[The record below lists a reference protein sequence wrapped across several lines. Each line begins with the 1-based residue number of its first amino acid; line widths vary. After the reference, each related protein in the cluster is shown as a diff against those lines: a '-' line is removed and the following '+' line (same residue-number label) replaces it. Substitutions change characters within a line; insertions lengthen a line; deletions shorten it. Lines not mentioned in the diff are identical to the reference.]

1 MDITRQLKRV
11 IKLYERFVDATV
23 GYKVATVGDTSIG
36 LVKDQEKFIEGV
48 IFGGVTGDYEIMTF
62 DDRTTKVIFIKD
74 EIAFREFYETPCPPD
89 TTFAGAMAFRCIK
102 DADGLPLA
110 GAVITI
116 QKGIETPI
124 VLEATDVDGLTGIS
138 NLKAGTYS
146 AEVTTTPEG
155 YATPTIA
162 DIEVDNNMILQSVAF
177 TVSE

>member
-1 MDITRQLKRV
+1 VVFLDITRQLKRV
-11 IKLYERFVDATV
+11 IKLYERFVDTKT
-23 GYKVATVGDTSIG
+23 GYKMVTSG
-36 LVKDQEKFIEGV
+36 
-48 IFGGVTGDYEIMTF
+48 
-62 DDRTTKVIFIKD
+62 TTKLALITN
-74 EIAFREFYETPCPPD
+74 EEAFRKAYETPD
-89 TTFAGAMAFRCIK
+89 STFAGAVAFRCVL

-116 QKGIETPI
+116 QKGTETPI

-162 DIEVDNNMILQSVAF
+162 DIEVDNNMILQSVVF
-177 TVSE
+177 TVSEDGSFI

>member
-23 GYKVATVGDTSIG
+23 GYEVATVGDTSIG

-48 IFGGVTGDYEIMTF
+48 IFGGVIEDYEIMTF

-74 EIAFREFYETPCPPD
+74 EIAFREFYETPD

-102 DADGLPLA
+102 TADSLPLA

-116 QKGIETPI
+116 QKGTETAI
-124 VLEATDVDGLTGIS
+124 VLDATDVNGLTGIPG
-138 NLKAGTYS
+138 LKDGEYTVT
-146 AEVTTTPEG
+146 VTTTPEG
-155 YATPTIA
+155 YETPLIANITIDDSIA
-162 DIEVDNNMILQSVAF
+162 LRSVSFDA
-177 TVSE
+177 SA

>member
-36 LVKDQEKFIEGV
+36 LVKDQEKFIEDV

-74 EIAFREFYETPCPPD
+74 EIAFREFYETPD

-116 QKGIETPI
+116 QKGTENAI
-124 VLEATDVDGLTGIS
+124 VLEATDINGLTGIPG
-138 NLKAGTYS
+138 LEAGEYTVT
-146 AEVTTTPEG
+146 VTTTPEG
-155 YATPTIA
+155 YQTPTITNITINDSIA
-162 DIEVDNNMILQSVAF
+162 LRSVAF
-177 TVSE
+177 IASE